1 MTEAGIAELASLPPL
16 SLLQFAAGVLMLL
29 LGAELMVRN
38 ALRLALRARVRP
50 LVVGLLLMALGS
62 SAPQLA
68 ISLGAVDA
76 GAPDVAIGSLIGGT
90 LFNLLVTLGLCALV
104 VPLRVSL
111 PVVKLDVPMVVI
123 AAALLYALAWDQHLG
138 AWEAA
143 LLLVSG
149 AVYLA
154 IAGWQFRHA
163 GRPVP
168 RAPERQ
174 RSVLATLARL
184 AAGIALLTVGGQW
197 LLSAAVTFAN
207 ELGLSERVIGLTV
220 VAACASL
227 PQLLMALF
235 AVWRGERE
243 LAVGSV
249 IGGSVYTL
257 TGVVAVTVLS
267 SPDGLS
273 ISPNGLAYE
282 LPALLGAALLA
293 WPLFRLGYRI
303 TRLEGLLL
311 LALYGVFALHLI
323 GFSTGMPIAIR
334 LERLTLHYALPMLV
348 VLVLLAAWRQR
359 RRV

>member
-1 MTEAGIAELASLPPL
+1 
-16 SLLQFAAGVLMLL
+16 MLL

-50 LVVGLLLMALGS
+50 LVMGLLLMALGS

-76 GAPDVAIGSLIGGT
+76 GAPDVAIGSLVGGT
-90 LFNLLVTLGLCALV
+90 LFNLFVTLGLCALV

-149 AVYLA
+149 AAYLA

-168 RAPERQ
+168 SAPDRQ

-184 AAGIALLTVGGQW
+184 AAGITVLTVGGQW
-197 LLSAAVTFAN
+197 LLTAAVTFAN

-257 TGVVAVTVLS
+257 TGVVAVTVLA
-267 SPDGLS
+267 SPNGLS

-323 GFSTGMPIAIR
+323 GFSTGMPVALR
-334 LERLTLHYALPMLV
+334 LERLALHYALPMLV

>member
-1 MTEAGIAELASLPPL
+1 MPPL

-38 ALRLALRARVRP
+38 ALRLAQRARVRP
-50 LVVGLLLMALGS
+50 LVMGLLLMALGS

-76 GAPDVAIGSLIGGT
+76 GAPDIALGSLIGGT

-111 PVVKLDVPMVVI
+111 PVVRLDLPMVAV
-123 AAALLYALAWDQHLG
+123 AAALLYALAGDRHLG
-138 AWEAA
+138 TWEAA
-143 LLLVSG
+143 LLLASG

-154 IAGWQFRHA
+154 VAGWQFRHA

-168 RAPERQ
+168 QVPARQ
-174 RSVLATLARL
+174 RALAATLARL
-184 AAGIALLTVGGQW
+184 VAGIVLLTTGGQW

-207 ELGLSERVIGLTV
+207 ELGLSERVVGLTV

-227 PQLLMALF
+227 LQLLMALF

-249 IGGSVYTL
+249 IGGSVYNL
-257 TGVVAVTVLS
+257 TGVIALTVLA

-282 LPALLGAALLA
+282 LPALLGATLLA

-311 LALYGVFALHLI
+311 LALYALFALHLI
-323 GFSTGMPIAIR
+323 GFSTGMPIALR
-334 LERLTLHYALPMLV
+334 LERLASHYALPLLI
-348 VLVLLAAWRQR
+348 VLVLLAAWRHR